1 MKKNV
6 KGLAILLVLCM
17 ALSLLAACGG
27 GGTPAPAESNAPA
40 ESKAPA
46 STGKAQ
52 IVRIATGPIGGYN
65 HTLYSGVADMVN
77 KKFPGKYNLAIETS
91 SGVTESCT
99 RILTDDVDIGTVSL
113 DNIYSGY
120 RGIDEFE
127 GLEADKIRWLYNTG
141 GSGPTQHWVVGKD
154 SGIKTLEDLYGKK
167 VGVGSGYMHKYMM
180 IAFEVA
186 GIDTSK
192 IDIAQ
197 LSLADIQ
204 NGLADGTIDCG
215 VYSSPHPLTGFTDL
229 AVSKG
234 IDMIS
239 LPEELVD
246 DICEK
251 YSFMHKVLI
260 PAGTYPGV
268 DYDCYTY
275 TAWTCWVCHKDLP
288 EETVY
293 DLLTVILEDHEKLAA
308 IHPNAGNIQRDNAL
322 SGQLIPL
329 HPGAEKYFIE
339 HGYITED
346 PLKNMTPN
354 DP

>member
-1 MKKNV
+1 MKKNT
-6 KGLAILLVLCM
+6 KRAAIFLALSM
-17 ALSLLAACGG
+17 SLSLLAACGG
-27 GGTPAPAESNAPA
+27 GEANTNDPDASKTPENPGEP
-40 ESKAPA
+40 
-46 STGKAQ
+46 Q

-65 HTLYSGVADMVN
+65 HTLYSGVADMIN
-77 KKFPGKYNLAIETS
+77 KQFPGKYNIAVETS

-127 GLEADKIRWLYNTG
+127 GLPKDKIRWLYNTG
-141 GSGPTQHWVVGKD
+141 GSGPTQHWVTQKD

-186 GIDTSK
+186 GIDSSK

-246 DICEK
+246 EICEK
-251 YSFMHKVLI
+251 YSFMHKVKI

-268 DYDCYTY
+268 DYDCFTY
-275 TAWTCWVCHKDLP
+275 TAWTCWVCSVDLP

-293 DLLTVILEDHEKLAA
+293 DFLTVILEDHEKLAA

-339 HGYITED
+339 KGYITED
-346 PLKNMTPN
+346 PLKDMTPN